1 MTEQENLLVEIQKLR
16 KASRRDRWIVV
27 FLLCCLAVS
36 ILAVR
41 AENRRTAVANEFLL
55 KDRSGMVTA
64 RLTNDVN
71 GPCLSLGSQSASAR
85 AVLCVHPANGSIF
98 LLSADHGQSTV
109 ALSPGDGPILPVI
122 SLTEKGKPIWKTPDT
137 ALR

>member
-1 MTEQENLLVEIQKLR
+1 MTEQENLLIEIQKLR

-27 FLLCCLAVS
+27 FLCCLAMS

-41 AENRRTAVANEFLL
+41 AENRRIAVANEFLL
-55 KDRSGMVTA
+55 KDRSGTVTA

-85 AVLCVHPANGSIF
+85 AVLCVDPANGSIF
-98 LLSADHGQSTV
+98 LLSADHGQSSV
-109 ALSPGDGPILPVI
+109 ALSPGDGHILPVI